1 MAKLYVIH
9 DSKLKVDL
17 VPFLHHVEGAA
28 INHFVTYAQQ
38 SGHSDFKL
46 FSIME
51 FDYSDNSST
60 FVITDVD
67 RLHIMDAP
75 VGENGD
81 D

>member
-9 DSKLKVDL
+9 DSKLNVDL
-17 VPFLHHVEGAA
+17 VPFLHHIEGAA
-28 INHFVTYAQQ
+28 KNHFVTYAQQ

-46 FSIME
+46 YSIAE
-51 FDYSDNSST
+51 FDYNEDSSL
-60 FVITDVD
+60 FNITDVE

-75 VGENGD
+75 VEVNGD